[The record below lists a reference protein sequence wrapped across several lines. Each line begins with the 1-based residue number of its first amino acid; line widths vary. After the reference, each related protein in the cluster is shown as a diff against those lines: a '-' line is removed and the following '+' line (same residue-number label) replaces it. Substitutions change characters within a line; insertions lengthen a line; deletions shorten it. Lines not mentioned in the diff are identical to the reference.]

1 MSFQGSGG
9 VMGLVGKP
17 GAMVHVQGHA
27 SLIDV
32 RATFEEHWVPEL
44 EYWSKEGIDTPG
56 MIMIHVHADR
66 SHYWDGMEA
75 GEVRP

>member
-1 MSFQGSGG
+1 MR
-9 VMGLVGKP
+9 
-17 GAMVHVQGHA
+17 A
-27 SLIDV
+27 LIDD

-44 EYWSKEGIDTPG
+44 EYWFKEGIDTPG

-66 SHYWDGMEA
+66 IDYWDGMEA